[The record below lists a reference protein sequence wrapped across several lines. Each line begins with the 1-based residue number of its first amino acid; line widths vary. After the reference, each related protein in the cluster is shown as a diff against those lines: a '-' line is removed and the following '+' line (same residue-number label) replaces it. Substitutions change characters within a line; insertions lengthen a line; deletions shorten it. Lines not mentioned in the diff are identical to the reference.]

1 MLKTAQALPVAS
13 SFLHDKQKNLL
24 KAIQLMKQQN
34 RRASSLKS
42 PPRKTLTPPESP
54 RNQPP
59 TLISESRSL
68 ILISE

>member
-42 PPRKTLTPPESP
+42 PSRKPIAPS
-54 RNQPP
+54 NSPP

-68 ILISE
+68 VLISE